1 MPSVCVSLCQAI
13 QHIWI
18 HLTTHSPPHTM
29 RVSKCSHIH
38 DIRVILSAM
47 RVVFHVLARR
57 G

>member
-38 DIRVILSAM
+38 EIRVILSAM